1 VGTVRRKPTLA
12 IAAALA
18 LGLGG
23 CASGPAGT
31 EVAASASRE
40 QAARPV
46 GELRRIL
53 LLPVVFEPGQCRWPD
68 AAARLDASTVLFLQ
82 DWKGYEVQRASAGD
96 PALARRA
103 GALAA
108 WQDENPDG
116 GTLPPPL
123 QHDLG
128 ALAGTGAAD
137 GVLVVHATPRCG
149 GYTTQ
154 ALQAVARAVPG
165 SIGGAPVHTL
175 SATLFDA
182 GRGAAAWQRQITP
195 QAWADPPPAGPL
207 PFDMRRATEELFHP
221 IENALPAVLERP
233 GRITPATP

>member
-1 VGTVRRKPTLA
+1 MGAVRRRATLA
-12 IAAALA
+12 IAAVLALA
-18 LGLGG
+18 LGG
-23 CASGPAGT
+23 CASGPAER
-31 EVAASASRE
+31 EVHTPASSE

-68 AAARLDASTVLFLQ
+68 GAARLDSSTVLFLQ
-82 DWKGYEVQRASAGD
+82 DWKGYEVLRAAPGD
-96 PALARRA
+96 PAIARRA
-103 GALAA
+103 SALAA
-108 WQDENPDG
+108 WQSENPDG
-116 GTLPPPL
+116 GVLPPPL
-123 QHDLG
+123 QRDLG
-128 ALAGTGAAD
+128 ELAGPGTAD

-165 SIGGAPVHTL
+165 SIGGAPAHTL

-182 GRGAAAWQRQITP
+182 ARGAAAWQRQITP
-195 QAWADPPPAGPL
+195 QAWVDPPPAGPS
-207 PFDMRRATEELFHP
+207 PFDMRRAAEELFHP

-233 GRITPATP
+233 GRVTPASP